1 MAAEEPDTAGIDA
14 ERMERVLDAAAE
26 LLVRWGYRRVT
37 VEDVA
42 RRAGVGKGT
51 VYLHVRT
58 KDALFLTVLL
68 RAQRRQFADL
78 ADRMLAEPQV
88 ALPWSMSRL
97 LYQRLRADEVSRA
110 LYLGDAEVLGR
121 LAHEAAGALGE
132 LAARRNDVVREHF
145 RLLRE
150 AGLIDDAITLD
161 EQLHGWGA
169 VTYGYFFLD
178 GVAAQSP
185 FAPDGPERAGEL
197 IEHAIH
203 RLLAGP
209 APQHRAADVVG
220 EVAALYRPLVD
231 HIDAEARRRTR

>member
-1 MAAEEPDTAGIDA
+1 MATEPDTAGVDV

-68 RAQRRQFADL
+68 RAQRRQVADL

-88 ALPWSMSRL
+88 VLPWSMSRL
-97 LYQRLRADEVSRA
+97 LYQRLRADDVSRA

-132 LAARRNDVVREHF
+132 LAALRTGVVREHF

-161 EQLHGWGA
+161 EQLHSWGA

-178 GVAAQSP
+178 GMAAQSP

-197 IEHAIH
+197 IEHAVH

-209 APQHRAADVVG
+209 EPRRRVADIVG
-220 EVAALYRPLVD
+220 EVAALYRPLVE
-231 HIDAEARRRTR
+231 HIDAEWRRRAR